1 MQSLQ
6 GVEPFQR
13 IAQARWARPV
23 VGALG
28 LLLGGTLLLS
38 LARVARR
45 YNSPKSKRRR
55 TVDLNKVPRLPH
67 PWPEP
72 AWSPSQASTCER
84 PAFSLRLSMTR
95 LASCPVKTDDGV
107 QTPCLLCRLCNH

>member
-28 LLLGGTLLLS
+28 LLLAGTLLLS
-38 LARVARR
+38 LARVVRR

-55 TVDLNKVPRLPH
+55 TVDLNKVP
-67 PWPEP
+67 
-72 AWSPSQASTCER
+72 
-84 PAFSLRLSMTR
+84 SLHLV
-95 LASCPVKTDDGV
+95 A
-107 QTPCLLCRLCNH
+107 